1 MDINFMKKNDILIA
15 KVKGELD
22 HHTSDIFKESINN
35 EYQKGYKNII
45 LDLKDLN
52 FMDSSGIGMILG
64 RYKMVKDKHGTLAI
78 VGANSQLFKVIELSG
93 ILRVI
98 NCYKSIEEAINGMQR
113 GI

>member
-1 MDINFMKKNDILIA
+1 MSIDFKKQNDTLIV

-22 HHTSDIFKESINN
+22 HHTSDMFKESINN

-45 LDLKDLN
+45 LDFKHLN

-64 RYKMVKDKHGTLAI
+64 RYKMAKENNGTLAI
-78 VGANSQLFKVIELSG
+78 VGANSQLLKVIELSG

-98 NCYKSIEEAINGMQR
+98 NCYDKIDDAINNL
-113 GI
+113 